1 MSAIF
6 NVEKMTCGGC
16 ARHVTKTIEKA
27 APGSKVDVDRPSGK
41 VTVEP
46 APADLAAIAR
56 AISDAGYPARV
67 GG

>member
-27 APGSKVDVDRPSGK
+27 APGSKVEIDLPTGK

-46 APADLAAIAR
+46 APADMAAIAK